1 MRELL
6 ESMQGQIASLATQND
21 ALAKQVS
28 DLSEDLRM
36 QAAESDRVITSLK
49 AELAEAKLKEA
60 SLVEEIKFWNMRFY
74 GSKSEKVIPGQI
86 SLFNEMEAALDE
98 ERCEPAI
105 EDALPKR
112 KGKPHKRGGKTAI
125 DYDKFK
131 TVVIEHEIPEDERA
145 CRECGCALTEMNVE
159 VTRRLKIVP
168 AQIYVEEHRRHVYK
182 CKDCCGAN
190 ARGEERGSVIVRAP
204 QPKPPIPGSFATPSL
219 ISYVINGKYSLGLPL
234 YRMEAEFRS
243 MHAEISRQDMASW
256 VVNVHARW
264 LSRVHA
270 RIKAEL
276 LSHDL
281 MHADETTVQ
290 VLKEPN
296 RKPTRKSR
304 MWLFCS
310 AKCDTPAYV
319 YEYHETR
326 GKSVAEGFLRGWR
339 GTLTT
344 DGYRPYFNLREADVT
359 NTACLVHVR
368 RRFAEIVKV
377 AGGDAKAAKS
387 LYPSVALDARRMIDE
402 MFRVDKALDGLPA
415 GERKKRRIAELQP
428 LMRDFYAF
436 CVQKTAVATPRSKLD
451 KALRYAIWSWPYV
464 MNVLD
469 DGRLEL
475 DNNLAERGMKVFVI
489 GRKAWLFSDTPRG
502 AEASAAIYSI
512 VTTAKMNG
520 LEPRAYIEWLL
531 TEMPNAGEL
540 TDEVGDGFLP
550 WSDKVPQECKLKPE
564 VWEKVREMRDE
575 PILDVDPALFEDE
588 GEYGPAEDE
597 VLSLQL
603 PPERTLD

>member
-1 MRELL
+1 M
-6 ESMQGQIASLATQND
+6 
-21 ALAKQVS
+21 
-28 DLSEDLRM
+28 
-36 QAAESDRVITSLK
+36 
-49 AELAEAKLKEA
+49 
-60 SLVEEIKFWNMRFY
+60 
-74 GSKSEKVIPGQI
+74 
-86 SLFNEMEAALDE
+86 
-98 ERCEPAI
+98 
-105 EDALPKR
+105 
-112 KGKPHKRGGKTAI
+112 
-125 DYDKFK
+125 
-131 TVVIEHEIPEDERA
+131 
-145 CRECGCALTEMNVE
+145 
-159 VTRRLKIVP
+159 
-168 AQIYVEEHRRHVYK
+168 
-182 CKDCCGAN
+182 
-190 ARGEERGSVIVRAP
+190 
-204 QPKPPIPGSFATPSL
+204 
-219 ISYVINGKYSLGLPL
+219 
-234 YRMEAEFRS
+234 
-243 MHAEISRQDMASW
+243 
-256 VVNVHARW
+256 
-264 LSRVHA
+264 
-270 RIKAEL
+270 
-276 LSHDL
+276 
-281 MHADETTVQ
+281 
-290 VLKEPN
+290 
-296 RKPTRKSR
+296 
-304 MWLFCS
+304 
-310 AKCDTPAYV
+310 
-319 YEYHETR
+319 
-326 GKSVAEGFLRGWR
+326 
-339 GTLTT
+339 
-344 DGYRPYFNLREADVT
+344 
-359 NTACLVHVR
+359 
-368 RRFAEIVKV
+368 KV

-531 TEMPNAGEL
+531 TEMPNAGDL
-540 TDEVGDGFLP
+540 TDEVVDGFLP